1 MNVTTERHLGHKWY
15 LKPMF
20 WSLGMLESFTVS
32 SVTLADRRHRVRSVL
47 RWAPGR
53 ESCRLHCAYGWF
65 FSWFHILC
73 AETICRSCGSLNA
86 SVLQTPRNSTNVW
99 AARAPS
105 QLQVILDAA
114 CFHCKLI
121 LRVTILPWN
130 HLLKE
135 RWCLWYTLFSGF
147 WQLLSTNV
155 HPR

>member
-1 MNVTTERHLGHKWY
+1 MNVTTEMHLGHKWY
-15 LKPMF
+15 LIPMF

-32 SVTLADRRHRVRSVL
+32 RVTLADRRHRVRTML

-53 ESCRLHCAYGWF
+53 ESCVYGWF
-65 FSWFHILC
+65 FSWFRILY
-73 AETICRSCGSLNA
+73 AETICSSCGSLNA
-86 SVLQTPRNSTNVW
+86 SVLQISRNSTNSWV
-99 AARAPS
+99 ARAPS

-114 CFHCKLI
+114 YFRCKLI
-121 LRVTILPWN
+121 LRVTILPLN